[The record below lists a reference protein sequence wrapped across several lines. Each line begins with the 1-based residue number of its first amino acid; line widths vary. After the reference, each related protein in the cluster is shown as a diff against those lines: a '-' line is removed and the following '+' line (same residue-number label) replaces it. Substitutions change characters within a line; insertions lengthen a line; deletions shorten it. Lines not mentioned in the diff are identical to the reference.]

1 MAVRRRNSR
10 KKEPFRTRT
19 WMVLLLVFV
28 GELLAY
34 TWCRVQYVN
43 VGYELSRVTE
53 KHAALTT
60 LQNSLKVE
68 LARLKSPARI
78 EKIARDK
85 LGLVRP
91 TPDQVITLP

>member
-1 MAVRRRNSR
+1 
-10 KKEPFRTRT
+10 
-19 WMVLLLVFV
+19 MVLLLIFV
-28 GELLAY
+28 GELLIY

-43 VGYELSRVTE
+43 VGYELSRVTA
-53 KHAALTT
+53 KHAALVT

-91 TPDQVITLP
+91 TADQVITLP

>member
-1 MAVRRRNSR
+1 
-10 KKEPFRTRT
+10 
-19 WMVLLLVFV
+19 MVLLIVFV
-28 GELLAY
+28 GELLGY

-85 LGLVRP
+85 LGLVWP

>member
-1 MAVRRRNSR
+1 MAARRRNSR
-10 KKEPFRTRT
+10 KNEPLRTRT

-28 GELLAY
+28 AELLGY

-43 VGYELSRVTE
+43 VGYELSRGTE
-53 KHAALTT
+53 KHAALMT

>member
-1 MAVRRRNSR
+1 MAARRRNSR
-10 KKEPFRTRT
+10 RREPFRTRA
-19 WMVLLLVFV
+19 WIVVLLVFV

-43 VGYELSRVTE
+43 VGYELSRVTQ
-53 KHAALTT
+53 KHAALLT
-60 LQNSLKVE
+60 LQNGLKVE

-78 EKIARDK
+78 EKIARDQ

-91 TPDQVITLP
+91 SAEQVVTLP

>member
-1 MAVRRRNSR
+1 M
-10 KKEPFRTRT
+10 
-19 WMVLLLVFV
+19 LLLVFV
-28 GELLAY
+28 VELLAY

-43 VGYELSRVTE
+43 IGYELSRVTG
-53 KHAALTT
+53 KHAALVT

-78 EKIARDK
+78 EKIAREK

-91 TPDQVITLP
+91 IPEQIITLP

>member
-1 MAVRRRNSR
+1 MAAHRKNSR
-10 KKEPFRTRT
+10 RKELFRTRA
-19 WMVLLLVFV
+19 WILLLLAFV
-28 GELLAY
+28 CELLIY

-43 VGYELSRVTE
+43 VGYELSRVAE
-53 KHAALTT
+53 KHAALVT
-60 LQNSLKVE
+60 LQNGLKVE

-91 TPDQVITLP
+91 SANQVITLP